1 MSSIINIDRYNP
13 QKVFLGLRPR
23 SLSTIIPLIQ
33 NKTLTKLKQQKN
45 AKQTHT
51 YKTEWWLTEGWGK
64 DKG

>member
-33 NKTLTKLKQQKN
+33 NKTLKKLKQQKN
-45 AKQTHT
+45 AKRIYIKQN
-51 YKTEWWLTEGWGK
+51 GG
-64 DKG
+64 